1 MKASFIATGEES
13 GNTLKLAQ
21 PPQPYSTVPPTED
34 PFFKDAKSAR
44 YLSDARTQIFASHT
58 ISISLH

>member
-34 PFFKDAKSAR
+34 PFLRMLNQPD
-44 YLSDARTQIFASHT
+44 I
-58 ISISLH
+58 